1 MANGHYVTSMQWL
14 HRDDGRH
21 LLARLANFF
30 LDLLIGAVLFSLIL
44 LPVVALNYAVIYFER
59 LDTNVV
65 ILNAMTGVG
74 YLIMAADV
82 LLFVFFVLM
91 QLIRALRG

>member
-14 HRDDGRH
+14 HREGGQR

-30 LDLLIGAVLFSLIL
+30 LAMLIGAVLFSLIL

-59 LDTNVV
+59 LDANVV

-74 YLIMAADV
+74 YLITAADV

-91 QLIRALRG
+91 QIIRALRG